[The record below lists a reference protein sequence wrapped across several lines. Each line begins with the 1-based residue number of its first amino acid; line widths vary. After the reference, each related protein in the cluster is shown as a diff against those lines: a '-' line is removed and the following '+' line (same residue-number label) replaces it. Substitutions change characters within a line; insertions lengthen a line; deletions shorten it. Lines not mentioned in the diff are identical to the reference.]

1 MCKEDLSLCSEN
13 GEGVSSFQPE
23 ASRQADGVWGQPAV
37 FVAVCVA
44 MDCEHFEGSGGGFSS
59 SPTSCPLPRLF
70 CEVPGTA
77 VPSVNVG
84 CVE

>member
-13 GEGVSSFQPE
+13 REGVSSFQPE

-44 MDCEHFEGSGGGFSS
+44 MDCEHLEGSGGGCSS
-59 SPTSCPLPRLF
+59 SPTSCPLQGSFVKSLALQCPQ
-70 CEVPGTA
+70 
-77 VPSVNVG
+77 
-84 CVE
+84 